1 MFCLSPFISWNW
13 AILSFSRNIYTILQT
28 SVRWTIIFILKTIS
42 KNEQECKIDGVKKIL
57 FSCGYRKKRE
67 NEAISPYHIYGWA
80 HAPHQSL
87 YHMHEHTPPSI
98 SVSHAWAHAPW
109 WSHNWIPIPFVVG
122 FDCPA
127 VAKVRN
133 HLRWLGV
140 IRRPFWFWCST
151 WIFGRPSWD
160 VGKLLVFAPKLFSS
174 AYGAPFLGLFD
185 ATESKILLSRISSG

>member
-87 YHMHEHTPPSI
+87 YHMHEHTPLDDLI
-98 SVSHAWAHAPW
+98 
-109 WSHNWIPIPFVVG
+109 IGFPFHLLWDLTVL
-122 FDCPA
+122 
-127 VAKVRN
+127 RS
-133 HLRWLGV
+133 LRWG
-140 IRRPFWFWCST
+140 I
-151 WIFGRPSWD
+151 IWD
-160 VGKLLVFAPKLFSS
+160 DWGWLDAHFDF
-174 AYGAPFLGLFD
+174 GAPLESLGDQVEMWESYSFLHPSCFRQHMGHLF
-185 ATESKILLSRISSG
+185 

>member
-1 MFCLSPFISWNW
+1 MVQKWATRHVLLVSIYIVELSYS
-13 AILSFSRNIYTILQT
+13 
-28 SVRWTIIFILKTIS
+28 
-42 KNEQECKIDGVKKIL
+42 L
-57 FSCGYRKKRE
+57 FLE
-67 NEAISPYHIYGWA
+67 EHIYNTPNLGSMDDNFYLENYKQEWTGMQDRWCKKKYYF
-80 HAPHQSL
+80 HVGIERKEKMKQFLHII
-87 YHMHEHTPPSI
+87 YMDEHTPPSI